1 MAIEPTA
8 VHRAGQTPSDG
19 ASLPPVLVAEDDS
32 QSRAVFLRLLA
43 KLGIANPVR
52 FAEDGQEA
60 IDYLAAV
67 SAGSEAVPVLIVLD
81 LNMPR
86 VSGLE
91 VLRWLRKGRLFG
103 PVPVVMLTGSAEMS
117 DVTESHELGVAS
129 YLVKPVGF
137 GALSD
142 VIRRLDLRWGLL
154 PAGRAR
160 SRPGSG
166 RDQSAVG
173 RS

>member
-1 MAIEPTA
+1 MAIEPSA
-8 VHRAGQTPSDG
+8 VHRAGSAPHDVVP
-19 ASLPPVLVAEDDS
+19 LPPVLVAEDDA
-32 QSRAVFLRLLA
+32 QSRAVFVRLLA

-52 FAEDGQEA
+52 FAPDGQEA

-67 SAGSEAVPVLIVLD
+67 AAGSEPVPVLIVLD

-86 VSGLE
+86 RSGLD
-91 VLRWLRKGRLFG
+91 VLRWLRERRMFGRI
-103 PVPVVMLTGSAEMS
+103 PVVMLTGSAEMG
-117 DVTESHELGVAS
+117 DVTESHQLGVAS

-154 PAGRAR
+154 PAERA
-160 SRPGSG
+160 
-166 RDQSAVG
+166 
-173 RS
+173 

>member
-8 VHRAGQTPSDG
+8 VHRGGPAPTNGT
-19 ASLPPVLVAEDDS
+19 SLPPLLVAEDDS

-43 KLGIANPVR
+43 KLGIANPVE

-60 IDYLAAV
+60 IDHLAAV
-67 SAGSEAVPVLIVLD
+67 AAGSQSAPVLIVLD

-86 VSGLE
+86 RSGLE
-91 VLRWLRKGRLFG
+91 VLRWLRERRVFG
-103 PVPVVMLTGSAEMS
+103 SIPVVMLTGSAEMS

-154 PAGRAR
+154 PAERA
-160 SRPGSG
+160 
-166 RDQSAVG
+166 
-173 RS
+173 

>member
-1 MAIEPTA
+1 M
-8 VHRAGQTPSDG
+8 
-19 ASLPPVLVAEDDS
+19 LVAEDDS

-43 KLGIANPVR
+43 KHGIANPVE

-60 IDYLAAV
+60 IDYLTAVAAR
-67 SAGSEAVPVLIVLD
+67 SEAVPVLIVLD

-86 VSGLE
+86 RSGLD
-91 VLRWLRKGRLFG
+91 VLRWLRERHVFSRI
-103 PVPVVMLTGSAEMS
+103 PVVMLTGSAELS
-117 DVTESHELGVAS
+117 DVTESHELGAAS

-154 PAGRAR
+154 PAERA
-160 SRPGSG
+160 
-166 RDQSAVG
+166 
-173 RS
+173 